1 MEISKSKV
9 ATLLP
14 LLEEDYK
21 AIYDELTNKRGTSHP
36 QNEGI
41 TMFINKPDLER
52 KVDSLITTLR
62 NIKKIK

>member
-1 MEISKSKV
+1 MEVSKSKIDN
-9 ATLLP
+9 LLP

-21 AIYDELTNKRGTSHP
+21 AIYDELTNNRGSSHP
-36 QNEGI
+36 QNVGI